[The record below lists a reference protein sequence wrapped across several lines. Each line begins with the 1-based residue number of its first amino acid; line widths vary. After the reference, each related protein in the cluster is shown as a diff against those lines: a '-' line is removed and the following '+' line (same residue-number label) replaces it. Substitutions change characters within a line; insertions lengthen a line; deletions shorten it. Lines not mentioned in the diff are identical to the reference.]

1 MPRNLPL
8 WRSMLFVPATVE
20 RFVAKAAQRGAD
32 AIILDLEDSIPSA
45 DKERARGLVAQAAR
59 HAGAG
64 GADVVV
70 RVNRPWRLLVRDLE
84 AVIGPDVF
92 GLMLPKI
99 ESADHLRLIAEIVD
113 ELEAERGMAPGRTRL
128 VAMLETPGSI
138 FRAEAIACAHER
150 LVAVTVGA
158 EDLALTVGMMPEA
171 EGLMFPKQQAIFAA
185 RAAGILPLGFL
196 GTVADFADLDA
207 FRATIRRSR
216 RLGFSGAS
224 VIHPNQ
230 VAILNE
236 EFRPDPAEVER
247 AQRMVAAYD
256 EAGAAGLG
264 AVVFEGRMIDVPV
277 VRRAQDVLAR
287 HDAIEARG
295 RGRPLIRDGFQ

>member
-224 VIHPNQ
+224 VIHPSQ

-295 RGRPLIRDGFQ
+295 RGAP

>member
-1 MPRNLPL
+1 MPRNLPV
-8 WRSMLFVPATVE
+8 WRSLLFVPMTVE

-32 AIILDLEDSIPSA
+32 AIILDLEDSIPIT
-45 DKERARGLVAQAAR
+45 DKERARGLVTQAAR
-59 HAGAG
+59 QVGAG

-84 AVIGPDVF
+84 AVIGPDVS

-113 ELEAERGMAPGRTRL
+113 ELEAERRMMPGHTRL

-138 FRAEAIACAHER
+138 FRAEEIACAHSR

-158 EDLALTVGMMPEA
+158 EDLALTVGMLPEA

-185 RAAGILPLGFL
+185 RSAGILPLGFL

-224 VIHPNQ
+224 VIHPGQ

-236 EFRPDPAEVER
+236 EFRPEPAEVER
-247 AQRMVAAYD
+247 ALRMVAAYD
-256 EAGAAGLG
+256 EATAEGLG
-264 AVVFEGRMIDVPV
+264 AVAFEGRMIDIPV

-287 HDAIEARG
+287 HEAIEARAA
-295 RGRPLIRDGFQ
+295 LVQKS

>member
-224 VIHPNQ
+224 VIHPSQ